1 MGVKV
6 ESKGHRDVNLFFD
19 KGSGL
24 LVKAEFIIK
33 DIMGG
38 ADKEVLHYSTD
49 FPNGGREVRDL
60 NRNLQI
66 DASDVIDP
74 FTGIQIPDEDV
85 TFSSMFILGA
95 DNPSTPTVAPELI
108 SNTLGEDLNNN
119 GSLDGNEV
127 DVIPNDRTLDRGILF
142 TTTGPDTRDKV
153 PFSFDLN
160 DGGFFPIRHTL
171 SVPTGVPAGTI
182 WEYQRGTGR

>member
-1 MGVKV
+1 MHTFTFTHALN
-6 ESKGHRDVNLFFD
+6 SD
-19 KGSGL
+19 KAS
-24 LVKAEFIIK
+24 
-33 DIMGG
+33 
-38 ADKEVLHYSTD
+38 LHSSTD
-49 FPNGGREVRDL
+49 FPSGPGAANGGREVRDL

-119 GSLDGNEV
+119 GTLDGNEV
-127 DVIPNDRTLDRGILF
+127 DVIPNDRTLDRGI
-142 TTTGPDTRDKV
+142 
-153 PFSFDLN
+153 
-160 DGGFFPIRHTL
+160 
-171 SVPTGVPAGTI
+171 
-182 WEYQRGTGR
+182 